1 MRCIDAHTRPT
12 TGFIRL
18 VIKMQY
24 LLALKKKKKKQ
35 FSKYSVT
42 TIKLSLSKPCI
53 TSANSEINGVISL
66 TKEGVSE
73 TSTIRGLK
81 ILAQHLSTAF
91 FIHSIADLVA
101 LIDLNSQ
108 QKQNEE

>member
-24 LLALKKKKKKQ
+24 LLALKKKKKK

-53 TSANSEINGVISL
+53 TSENSEINGVISL

-108 QKQNEE
+108 RKQNEE